1 MRGEAARG
9 EAVRGEGVRGEG
21 VRGRGSGREKVKLT
35 LIFISSVAKHAGLC
49 SSTCV

>member
-1 MRGEAARG
+1 M
-9 EAVRGEGVRGEG
+9 GVRGKG
-21 VRGRGSGREKVKLT
+21 VKRRGSGRDKVKLT